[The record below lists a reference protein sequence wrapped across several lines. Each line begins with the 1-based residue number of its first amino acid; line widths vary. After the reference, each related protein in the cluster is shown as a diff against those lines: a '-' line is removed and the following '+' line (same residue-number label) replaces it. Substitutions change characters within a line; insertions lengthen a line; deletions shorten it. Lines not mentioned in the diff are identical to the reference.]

1 MVIQHKGIPHVL
13 SYKQCRLS
21 LARGIVLPTP
31 AQQWRSKSTSNAAGQ
46 GSQDPANAKLMNEL
60 PPPMGRG
67 GGGGRSMGWGERGG
81 GEEGRGRGGEGEGRG
96 GWGRREG
103 KQMQ

>member
-60 PPPMGRG
+60 PPPMGQG
-67 GGGGRSMGWGERGG
+67 GGKEYGMGR
-81 GEEGRGRGGEGEGRG
+81 EGRGRGGEGEGRG